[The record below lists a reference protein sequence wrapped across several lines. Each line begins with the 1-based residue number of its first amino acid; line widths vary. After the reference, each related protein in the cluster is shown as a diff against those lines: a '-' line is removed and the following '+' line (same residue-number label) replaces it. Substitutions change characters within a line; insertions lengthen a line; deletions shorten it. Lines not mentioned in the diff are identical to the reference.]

1 MELLHKAMTKLRL
14 LLAVLRGLKNQIVSC
29 LMVIIGKV
37 MVIVLYFFSRVGTQT
52 GVSPPHTSLPLK
64 YVEI

>member
-37 MVIVLYFFSRVGTQT
+37 MVIVLYFFFQSWNTNWGITAPDKFT
-52 GVSPPHTSLPLK
+52 
-64 YVEI
+64 VEIC